1 MKLIK
6 SFEKTGAAT
15 KSSKKIIR
23 SEKRINPVKELI
35 SEFPTLSIRKM
46 ALAVGV
52 STKISFN
59 IRSNDLHLKPY
70 KIRDWHKQTFH
81 HDYAKRVEFAEWSLA
96 LGPNLK
102 ISLIC
107 TDEAYCY
114 LTLPAN
120 KQNNRIWAES
130 DPMEGIKK

>member
-23 SEKRINPVKELI
+23 SEKRINAINPVKELI
-35 SEFPTLSIRKM
+35 FEFPTLSIRKM
-46 ALAVGV
+46 ASAVGV

-70 KIRDWHKQTFH
+70 KIRDWHKLEVQ
-81 HDYAKRVEFAEWSLA
+81 KS
-96 LGPNLK
+96 G
-102 ISLIC
+102 IC
-107 TDEAYCY
+107 
-114 LTLPAN
+114 
-120 KQNNRIWAES
+120 
-130 DPMEGIKK
+130 